1 MAEHLIIIVSY
12 YLFIY
17 LFINTLYVRIRIVVN
32 DLFYGI
38 GRCIIMDVALLDEMT
53 YLTDLEN
60 KNESSV
66 YEKYIVRYYKP
77 IIEKV
82 EKGLYKSPAF
92 IQLVKSTF
100 PKEQIVA
107 VFSDD
112 KMKKI
117 KDGSLK
123 IMQKKNGY
131 LSGSLIDTETGH
143 IVGDIDLRKMNFH
156 PDVSKALVDYSMQ
169 RQISQLDD
177 KIEKN
182 YRLLVEI
189 RAGQENDRIAHAIAL
204 EKDFVR
210 IFNIDNTKK
219 RKKELEFF
227 VRRLEDV
234 RQPLMKSQESN
245 LKVILQQPDKIIKT
259 LFSKSES
266 DDEIKDRFIE
276 IKRSYGYLNKVSLMG
291 YMAYHDIQEYEQ
303 SKKFIEEHYNFI
315 DKNYKEDVVNKLLKF
330 DPDFG
335 WDKLVVDSKKAFK
348 YISTNESVMMLDNK
362 DISNHLMKMDTDDI
376 NFNSELIITD
386 RNKFLQRRKY
396 ARFIRNHG
404 AKALF
409 FLITF
414 FK

>member
-1 MAEHLIIIVSY
+1 MPNKDDNPI
-12 YLFIY
+12 
-17 LFINTLYVRIRIVVN
+17 
-32 DLFYGI
+32 
-38 GRCIIMDVALLDEMT
+38 ALLDEIT
-53 YLTDLEN
+53 YLTDLDN
-60 KNESSV
+60 KKELTV
-66 YEKYIVRYYKP
+66 YEKNMVTYYKP
-77 IIEKV
+77 IIQKV

-92 IQLVKSTF
+92 IELVKSSF

-131 LSGSLIDTETGH
+131 LSGSLIDAETGH

-156 PDVSKALVDYSMQ
+156 PDVAKALVDYSMQ

-177 KIEKN
+177 KLEKN

-210 IFNIDNTKK
+210 IFNIDNPKK

-245 LKVILQQPDKIIKT
+245 LKIILQQPDTFFKT
-259 LFSKSES
+259 IFNKSES
-266 DDEIKDRFIE
+266 NDEIKERFIE
-276 IKRSYGYLNKVSLMG
+276 IKRSYGYLNKVALMG
-291 YMAYHDIQEYEQ
+291 YMAYHDVQEYEQ
-303 SKKFIEEHYNFI
+303 ANKFIEEHYNFI
-315 DKNYKEDVVNKLLKF
+315 DRNYKEDVVNKLLVFEPNFK
-330 DPDFG
+330 
-335 WDKLVVDSKKAFK
+335 WDKLIIDSKKTIK
-348 YISTNESVMMLDNK
+348 YISTNESIMMLDNK
-362 DISNHLMKMDTDDI
+362 DINNKLMEINSDDI
-376 NFNSELIITD
+376 NFNSDLIKTNPD
-386 RNKFLQRRKY
+386 KLLQRRKY
-396 ARFIRNHG
+396 ARFIRSYG
-404 AKALF
+404 PKALSLLP
-409 FLITF
+409 LILL
-414 FK
+414 KKKIK